1 MSAFPMSK
9 NWPRDKMI
17 AQWHRVLADPMNG
30 RYPQVQR
37 MAQEALAYLRAEP
50 AREPGEEG

>member
-9 NWPRDKMI
+9 NWSREKMI

-30 RYPQVQR
+30 SYPQVQR
-37 MAQEALAYLRAEP
+37 MAQEALANLHAQEE
-50 AREPGEEG
+50 REPGEDG